1 MMHVRNI
8 IIKYKKIINDVVLN
22 IFASGIMVGILQ
34 ILVYPFLNKLNNSD
48 AFGEILITMAVVNII
63 GVLFGSSLNNIRL
76 KYHND
81 YISNKLN
88 GDFSLLVLISTIL
101 NIIVTLTW
109 LNVISEL
116 TIWELITL
124 VLVSVL
130 TMLRAYMIFEYRV
143 NLHYK
148 KILQNGLV
156 YSFGLVIGLVIVYIT
171 SVWQLVFLVAE
182 VVSFVFLL
190 LTTKV
195 IREPILLTNRFK
207 NTSINFLYL
216 ALSNALTNILMYL
229 DRLILYPIL
238 GAHQVA
244 VFFAATIVGKAS
256 SFVLNPISGVVLS
269 YLSRRK
275 ENISTKIYLKVNIL
289 IMLFCLIVSIL
300 AVLSSFLLLPLLY
313 SDLYKD
319 TLGILIVAN
328 ISAVINASTSIPQT
342 IVLKYSKTYHQ
353 ISIQIIYT
361 VLYLALG
368 ISFLHNWGLIGFCY
382 GLLISSLIKYFITFM
397 FGYKSLSNSN

>member
-1 MMHVRNI
+1 MMHIMNI
-8 IIKYKKIINDVVLN
+8 IIKYKKIIKDVVLN
-22 IFASGIMVGILQ
+22 IFASGIMVALLQ
-34 ILVYPFLNKLNNSD
+34 LLVYPSLNQFNNID
-48 AFGEILITMAVVNII
+48 AFGEILIIMAVVNII
-63 GVLFGSSLNNIRL
+63 GVLLGSSLNNIRL

-88 GDFSLLVLISTIL
+88 GDFSLLVLISTIF
-101 NIIVTLTW
+101 NIIVTLIC

-124 VLVSVL
+124 VLISVL

-143 NLHYK
+143 NLLYER
-148 KILQNGLV
+148 ILQHGLV
-156 YSFGLVIGLVIVYIT
+156 YSLGLVIGLVIVYIT

-182 VVSFVFLL
+182 IVSFVFLL

-207 NTSINFLYL
+207 STSINFLYL

-244 VFFAATIVGKAS
+244 IFFAATIIGKMS
-256 SFVLNPISGVVLS
+256 SFVLTPISGVVLS
-269 YLSRRK
+269 YLSRRE
-275 ENISTKIYLKVNIL
+275 ENISTKVYLKTNIL
-289 IMLFCLIVSIL
+289 IMFFCLIVSIL
-300 AVLSSFLLLPLLY
+300 AVLGSFLLLPLLY

-319 TLGILIVAN
+319 TLEILIVAN

-368 ISFLHNWGLIGFCY
+368 ISFLHTWGLIGFCF

-397 FGYKSLSNSN
+397 FGYKSLSTSN